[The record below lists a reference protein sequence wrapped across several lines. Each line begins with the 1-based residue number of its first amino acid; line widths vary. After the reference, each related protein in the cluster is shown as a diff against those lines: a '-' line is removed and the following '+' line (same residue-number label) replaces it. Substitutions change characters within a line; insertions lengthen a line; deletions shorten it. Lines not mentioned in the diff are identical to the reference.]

1 VPAVNFDFMDRRSA
15 ERFAELL
22 DESTGG
28 RRHHSRG
35 QADEQLAELVAIGNS
50 LSGARP
56 GVRVDPE
63 FRTGLRAMLVA
74 TAERDGIGRTATA
87 VEEEPV
93 AGRPSTART
102 GLRAGLLGSGFKG
115 HGGRIRARGAIVI
128 GVAAGALAVS
138 GISAASENASPGD
151 ALYGV
156 KRSTERAQLAM
167 AGSDVSRGQLSL
179 DFARNRLAEAAA
191 MKAGDAGF
199 AGVLDD
205 MDADTRKGVKL
216 LTTAAVAGRDSK
228 PLTTV
233 DNFVDRQRTTLSPA
247 LGRLSSSNRER
258 AATSLA
264 LLETVGKR
272 SADLREGLKCT
283 PVASSGSDVLGPK
296 LRGCAG
302 SADDEPTASSRPS
315 GQRGGKASTK
325 PGKDTK
331 VTPQKSGTAADP
343 DAATGPG
350 AGTDT
355 GTGKGTGSSSTG
367 KTSGS
372 GTKGQVAPSIT
383 PELPLGGTPVPSET
397 PLDDAGTEDE
407 GNGGLGGLLEG
418 IFGGR

>member
-1 VPAVNFDFMDRRSA
+1 MSFDFLDRRSA

-22 DESTGG
+22 DENTGG

-87 VEEEPV
+87 AEEP
-93 AGRPSTART
+93 GSGQPSTART
-102 GLRAGLLGSGFKG
+102 GLRAGLLG
-115 HGGRIRARGAIVI
+115 HGSRIRARGAIVI

-179 DFARNRLAEAAA
+179 DFARNRLAEATA
-191 MKAGDAGF
+191 MPGGDKGF

-216 LTTAAVAGRDSK
+216 LTTSAVANRDSK

-233 DNFVDRQRTTLSPA
+233 DGFVERQRGTLAPVLDRLSP
-247 LGRLSSSNRER
+247 GNRER
-258 AATSLA
+258 AASSLT
-264 LLETVGKR
+264 LLESVSKR
-272 SADLREGLKCT
+272 STDLRAGLECST
-283 PVASSGSDVLGPK
+283 VVSNGADALGPK
-296 LRGCAG
+296 LRGCRTD
-302 SADDEPTASSRPS
+302 ADDQQATSSRPAP
-315 GQRGGKASTK
+315 GQSGKATSK
-325 PGKDTK
+325 PAKGTQA
-331 VTPQKSGTAADP
+331 TPQKSDPAAKP
-343 DAATGPG
+343 STS
-350 AGTDT
+350 T
-355 GTGKGTGSSSTG
+355 GTGTSKTGSTG
-367 KTSGS
+367 VT
-372 GTKGQVAPSIT
+372 GQLT
-383 PELPLGGTPVPSET
+383 PTTTPDLPLGGTPVPSET
-397 PLDDAGTEDE
+397 PLIDPGPGTGDTADTSEE
-407 GNGGLGGLLEG
+407 GVLGGLLDN
-418 IFGGR
+418 IFGD